1 MPFRLTVKAP
11 DREPVVL
18 EPTIMDTVSAYRAIG
33 ILMGSDLR
41 FRVTDPV
48 PYHEARE
55 FAEKLGKAPMK
66 WEMKHEPTGLV
77 FSINGW
83 E

>member
-1 MPFRLTVKAP
+1 MPFRLKVRQGEGA
-11 DREPVVL
+11 PVVC
-18 EPTIMDTVSAYRAIG
+18 EPTLMDTVSAYRAIG
-33 ILMGSDLR
+33 ILMGADLR

-55 FAEKLGKAPMK
+55 FAENLGKAPLG

-77 FSINGW
+77 FSING
-83 E
+83 